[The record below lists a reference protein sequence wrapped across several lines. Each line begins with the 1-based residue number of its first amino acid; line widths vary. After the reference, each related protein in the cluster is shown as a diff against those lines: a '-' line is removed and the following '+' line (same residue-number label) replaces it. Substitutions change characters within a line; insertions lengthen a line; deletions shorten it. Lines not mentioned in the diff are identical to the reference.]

1 MDYSKKKNRRS
12 SCGFNMKLR
21 SGARLSGATP
31 PKDCSGVTNVGD
43 HQMISM
49 SIACYRLTSET
60 TTTTRYC
67 LHPYI
72 HHVYSLSLRQKHMYF
87 LWWMDLLEMWFHEI
101 SRVQRHTLQWQTL
114 HTAYMH
120 RIMGCQKNIARNTVF
135 PKISSKA
142 LLSKLWSH
150 EKSKRLRPR
159 LWSPIAA
166 HQSHGYARCHA
177 VSLHKHSPWPWQA
190 LCRVPVLRKPSRKL
204 NM

>member
-1 MDYSKKKNRRS
+1 MY
-12 SCGFNMKLR
+12 
-21 SGARLSGATP
+21 T
-31 PKDCSGVTNVGD
+31 
-43 HQMISM
+43 
-49 SIACYRLTSET
+49 
-60 TTTTRYC
+60 
-67 LHPYI
+67 
-72 HHVYSLSLRQKHMYF
+72 LSLYAKKMYF

-120 RIMGCQKNIARNTVF
+120 RIMGCQENIAQNTVF
-135 PKISSKA
+135 PKISSTA

-204 NM
+204 RKHVRNMSHHKNSGRVEVLSPAWNINKRKKMWLWNPTLGVIL